1 LWIVQR
7 LIDWLRL
14 IRLFNCLLAS
24 VGVWIG
30 AYLTWLTPE
39 FYGPTV
45 VSVAAFLTCAA
56 GNIINDLVDIR
67 VDAINRPQRVMVSGQ
82 ISPRSARF
90 AAIALNIIVVIL
102 GIAVSWSVFVL
113 GLVTIA
119 LLIAYN
125 LRLKRLP
132 VIGNVAVALSAGLTF
147 IAGGIAVDP
156 AFAFNL
162 PGPLVGAI
170 FAFLFHLV
178 REIIKDVQDMEGD
191 RAAGLGSLPL
201 SIGSKRALLVALLLF
216 TVLVILTFVPAWGH
230 WFGPIYSI
238 ITVYFVDLP
247 LLTLLIFTW
256 QHSRPRMLEITSQ
269 ALKVGMALGLIA
281 LLLG

>member
-1 LWIVQR
+1 VQR

-14 IRLFNCLLAS
+14 IRLINCLLAS

-30 AYLTWLTPE
+30 AYLTWITPE

-45 VSVAAFLTCAA
+45 VSMAAFLICAA
-56 GNIINDLVDIR
+56 GNIVNDLVDVQ
-67 VDAINRPQRVMVSGQ
+67 VDAINRPRRVLVSGL
-82 ISPRSARF
+82 ISHRAARF
-90 AAIALNIIVVIL
+90 AAITLNAVAIL
-102 GIAVSWSVFVL
+102 MGIAVSWPVLVL

-119 LLIAYN
+119 LLLAYN

-132 VIGNVAVALSAGLTF
+132 VIGNVAVALAAGLTF
-147 IAGGIAVDP
+147 IAGGLAVDP
-156 AFAFNL
+156 AFAFSF

-178 REIIKDVQDMEGD
+178 REIIKDVQDMDGD

-201 SIGSKRALLVALLLF
+201 SVGPTRALLVAWLLF
-216 TVLVILTFVPAWGH
+216 MVLVILTFVPAWRH
-230 WFGPIYSI
+230 WFGPLYMI
-238 ITVYFVDLP
+238 ITVYIVDLP
-247 LLTLLIFTW
+247 LLALLIFTW
-256 QHSRPRMLEITSQ
+256 QNPRPRMLEITSQ
-269 ALKVGMALGLIA
+269 ALKVGMSLGLIA